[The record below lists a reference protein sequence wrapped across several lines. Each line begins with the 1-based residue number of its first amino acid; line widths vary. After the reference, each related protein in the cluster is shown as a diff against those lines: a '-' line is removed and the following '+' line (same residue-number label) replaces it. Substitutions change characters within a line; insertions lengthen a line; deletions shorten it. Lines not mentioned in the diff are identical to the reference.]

1 MREYQKR
8 GKSEKYQKLDQEFTK
23 KYKSAAKKFMERKIE
38 ALRETKPGQA
48 FKILKSMGAQP
59 GDCLEDTFTFTLP
72 SHQADGLTNKQ
83 SAERIAEYFAR
94 ISAEYEPLIIEKLPK
109 RVISRLSTKSSPPVI
124 SELACYE
131 KIIAAKKPQSGV
143 PGDLPR
149 EMIKEFSVELAR
161 PVKDL
166 FNHVTQSG
174 NWPDPWKVEYV
185 TPISK
190 VPQPETEDDLRP
202 IALTSFF
209 SKVMEQFVVMWLL
222 EIIGGKLDL
231 RQYGGIR
238 GNSVQHY
245 LVELMNFILYNQD
258 SPEPTAVL
266 ACLVDFSKA
275 FNRQDHSILI
285 TKLSDLG
292 VPSWLLKIVISFLSN
307 RKMVIRY
314 KGETSSLKKLPGGG
328 PQGALLGLLLFLVL
342 VNDIGFNDQTNEN
355 GELITCKRRVKDFN
369 ELHLKYVDDL
379 ALLESIPLGTQLSR
393 LPFDAPQPL
402 AYHERTGHQ
411 LLPQNSKVF
420 QSLIETEKYANQNK
434 MKINYK
440 KTKLMLF
447 NPSKTKD
454 FLPRFVLNNHEL
466 DLVEETKLLGLVI
479 RSDLSWT
486 SNTLYM
492 VKRASKKLWCLRRLK
507 NFGAT
512 TKDLL
517 DVYVKQ
523 IRCLL
528 EYAVTV
534 WQPSLTVEDSL
545 KIERVQK
552 SALAI
557 ILGQNFKSYKSALL
571 QLNLDTLAARRIKLC
586 EKFSIKAQKHPKFS
600 KWFKPNTTFSVTR
613 SRKNKFCDVYYR
625 TERFRRS
632 PICYFTRLLNSQ

>member
-1 MREYQKR
+1 
-8 GKSEKYQKLDQEFTK
+8 
-23 KYKSAAKKFMERKIE
+23 MEGGI
-38 ALRETKPGQA
+38 
-48 FKILKSMGAQP
+48 
-59 GDCLEDTFTFTLP
+59 
-72 SHQADGLTNKQ
+72 
-83 SAERIAEYFAR
+83 Y
-94 ISAEYEPLIIEKLPK
+94 
-109 RVISRLSTKSSPPVI
+109 
-124 SELACYE
+124 
-131 KIIAAKKPQSGV
+131 
-143 PGDLPR
+143 
-149 EMIKEFSVELAR
+149 
-161 PVKDL
+161 
-166 FNHVTQSG
+166 
-174 NWPDPWKVEYV
+174 DPN
-185 TPISK
+185 P
-190 VPQPETEDDLRP
+190 
-202 IALTSFF
+202 
-209 SKVMEQFVVMWLL
+209 
-222 EIIGGKLDL
+222 
-231 RQYGGIR
+231 IR

-258 SPEPTAVL
+258 SPEPTAIL

-307 RKMVIRY
+307 RKMVVRY

-355 GELITCKRRVKDFN
+355 GELITCKRRVKSFN

-379 ALLESIPLGTQLSR
+379 ALLESIPLGTQLSK

-402 AYHERTGHQ
+402 TYHERTGHQ
-411 LLPQNSKVF
+411 LLPENSKVF
-420 QSLIETEKYANQNK
+420 HSLIKTEKYASQNK
-434 MKINYK
+434 MKINTK

-454 FLPRFVLNNHEL
+454 FHPRFVLNNHEL

-479 RSDLSWT
+479 RSDLSWA

-507 NFGAT
+507 NFGAK

-557 ILGQNFKSYKSALL
+557 ILGQNFKSYKYALL

-600 KWFKPNTTFSVTR
+600 KWFKPNTTSSVTR
-613 SRKNKFCDVYYR
+613 SRKNKFCEVYYR
-625 TERFRRS
+625 TERFKRS